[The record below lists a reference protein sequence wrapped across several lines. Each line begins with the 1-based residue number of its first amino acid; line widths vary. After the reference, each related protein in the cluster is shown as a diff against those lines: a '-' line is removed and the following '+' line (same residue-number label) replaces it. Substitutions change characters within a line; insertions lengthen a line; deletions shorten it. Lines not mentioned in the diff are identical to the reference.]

1 VIRLAL
7 LQALLLSVFAFA
19 QDAGSADRTVPSAA
33 TPPQQKIYVPLT
45 QHERLHLYT
54 KSLVSPTA
62 VVSAAASAGIGQW
75 RGTQDEWGQGG
86 VGYGRRFASAFGGH
100 IVRDTLIYGL
110 SATLNEDNRYIPSG
124 AETSKQRVKYAITST
139 FASRHNNGTRHISI
153 SKIAGFAGAALIS
166 RSWQPRDGN
175 RLLTATTSLGISFSV
190 AIGFNMA
197 REFLPRL
204 IH

>member
-1 VIRLAL
+1 MRFVIPI
-7 LQALLLSVFAFA
+7 ALLLSVSGFA
-19 QDAGSADRTVPSAA
+19 QYMGSANRNATSTA
-33 TPPQQKIYVPLT
+33 TPPQQNQYVPLT
-45 QHERLHLYT
+45 QRERLHLYE
-54 KSLVSPTA
+54 KSLFSPTA

-75 RGTQDEWGQGG
+75 RDTPDEWGQGG

-100 IVRDTLIYGL
+100 IVRDTLVYGI
-110 SATLNEDNRYIPSG
+110 SATLNEDNRYVPSG
-124 AETSKQRVKYAITST
+124 AETSKERIEYAVTST
-139 FASRHNNGTRHISI
+139 FASRHTDGTRHLSI

-166 RSWQPRDGN
+166 RSWQPQDGN
-175 RLLTATTSLGISFSV
+175 KFQTAGTSLGISFSV